1 MSVEAETE
9 RQRLDKWLWHA
20 RFFRTRSMAA
30 RAVAEGIR
38 INGERTVKAAATVRP
53 GDVLTFV
60 QAERVRLIEICGLAP
75 RRGSASDAQ
84 ALYRDMDTAAEQK
97 AERQGPRPTG
107 RDRRDLDR
115 LRRSVS

>member
-1 MSVEAETE
+1 MNTGAAAE

-30 RAVAEGIR
+30 RAVAEGVR

-60 QAERVRLIEICGLAP
+60 QAERVRLIEIAGLAP
-75 RRGSASDAQ
+75 RRGSATEAQ
-84 ALYRDMDTAAEQK
+84 DLYRDMDGAPEPK
-97 AERQGPRPTG
+97 AERHGPRPTG